1 MLRELQL
8 SLFPVVI
15 DGQVHVLVGG
25 QEDLELGLGTGAS
38 HLGHERGGVQAA
50 SWGRDLVIQQQVG
63 RGDLVVHHEGL
74 AFRSWDNRVSQGLR
88 CPNSSFT

>member
-38 HLGHERGGVQAA
+38 HLGHQRGGVQAA
-50 SWGRDLVIQQQVG
+50 GAGTW
-63 RGDLVVHHEGL
+63 
-74 AFRSWDNRVSQGLR
+74 
-88 CPNSSFT
+88 

>member
-38 HLGHERGGVQAA
+38 HLGHKQGGVQAA
-50 SWGRDLVIQQQVG
+50 GAGTW
-63 RGDLVVHHEGL
+63 
-74 AFRSWDNRVSQGLR
+74 
-88 CPNSSFT
+88 